1 MKELRIDKLV
11 ISALPCALYPPP
23 YPECTPF
30 LLPMAEQTSPSVN
43 PVIV

>member
-11 ISALPCALYPPP
+11 ISAFNISISEPWMLKGMP
-23 YPECTPF
+23 
-30 LLPMAEQTSPSVN
+30 QTSPSVN